1 MKKIISF
8 LLFSILVCTLQAQIQ
23 EPVKFKSE
31 LKTLSD
37 TEAEIVFTATI
48 DAGWH
53 VYSTDLGDGGPTSAT
68 FNVDKKSGLELVG
81 SLKPVGNE
89 HEVFDQMFEM
99 QVRYFENT
107 AKFVQKVK
115 FTGGAYAIEGYLMY
129 GACNDN
135 EHEVFDQ
142 MFEMQVRYFENTAKF
157 VQKVKFT
164 GGAYAIEGYLMYGA
178 CNDSNCLPPSEVS
191 FKYEG
196 TAKAAAKE
204 APAKKEQPVKKE
216 AAEPAAQPAP
226 AAPAQA
232 TPAPAADKAQE
243 VTPTEEEAAAATAQP
258 AIASGDLWTPVIDEL
273 QSLGE
278 ENGKKDMSWVY
289 IFFTAEEEAAAATA
303 QPAIASGDLWTP
315 VIDELQS
322 LGEENG
328 KKDMSWVYIFFTGLL
343 GGFIALFT
351 PCVWPIIP
359 MTVSFF
365 LKRTKDK
372 KKGIRDAWT
381 YGASIVVIYVTLGLA
396 ITLTLGASALNAL
409 STNAIFNIL
418 FFLMLVIFAASFF
431 GAFEISLPAKWG
443 NAVDSKAESTTG
455 LLSIFLMAFT
465 LSLVS
470 FSCTGPIIGFLLV
483 QVSTTGSVVAPAIG
497 MLGFAIALA
506 LPFTLFALFPS
517 WLKSMPKSGGWMNV
531 IKVTL
536 GFLELAFALK
546 FLSVADL
553 AYGWRLLD
561 RETFIA
567 LGGWMN
573 VIKVTLGFLELAF
586 ALKFLSVADLAY
598 GWRLLDR
605 ETFIALWIMI
615 FGLLGFY
622 LLGKIKF
629 PHDDDDN
636 KVGVGR
642 FFMALIS
649 LAFAVYMVPGLWGA
663 PLKAV
668 SAFAPPM
675 WTQDFNLYKNE
686 VHAKFDDY
694 DMGMEYVY
702 MVPGLW
708 GAPLKAVSAFAP
720 PMWTQD
726 FNLYKNEVHAK
737 FDDYDMGMEYA
748 RKNGKPVMLDFTGYG
763 CVNCRKM
770 EAAVWTDSKV
780 SDLMTNDYVL
790 ITLYV
795 DNKTPLPEPV
805 KIMENGKERTLRTVG
820 DKWSYLQRVKF
831 GANAQPF
838 YVLLDN
844 EGKPLN
850 KSFVYD
856 EDVPKY
862 IDFLKTGLE
871 NYKNR
876 K

>member
-1 MKKIISF
+1 MRKIISF
-8 LLFSILVCTLQAQIQ
+8 LLLSFVVYALQAQIKD
-23 EPVKFKSE
+23 PVKFKTE
-31 LKTLSD
+31 LTTLSD
-37 TEAEIVFTATI
+37 TEAEVVFTATI
-48 DAGWH
+48 DKGWH
-53 VYSTDLGDGGPTSAT
+53 VYSTDLGDGGPISAT
-68 FNVDKKSGLELVG
+68 FNVDNKSGVELVG
-81 SLKPVGNE
+81 KLKPVGK
-89 HEVFDQMFEM
+89 EVATFDKLFEM
-99 QVRYFENT
+99 KVRYFENT

-115 FTGGAYAIEGYLMY
+115 FTGGAYAIEGYLEY
-129 GACNDN
+129 GACDD
-135 EHEVFDQ
+135 E
-142 MFEMQVRYFENTAKF
+142 
-157 VQKVKFT
+157 
-164 GGAYAIEGYLMYGA
+164 
-178 CNDSNCLPPSEVS
+178 SCLPPTQVP
-191 FKYEG
+191 FKFSG
-196 TAKAAAKE
+196 VAKAGN
-204 APAKKEQPVKKE
+204 
-216 AAEPAAQPAP
+216 
-226 AAPAQA
+226 
-232 TPAPAADKAQE
+232 
-243 VTPTEEEAAAATAQP
+243 AAATKTEQSKAEQPEQKVVDKADKKEGATPVASKDSSAMMELVPATTTEAATDIQP
-258 AIASGDLWTPVIDEL
+258 AVASSELWKPVISDL
-273 QSLGE
+273 QALGE
-278 ENGKKDMSWVY
+278 EHGQEDMSWIY
-289 IFFTAEEEAAAATA
+289 IFITGF
-303 QPAIASGDLWTP
+303 
-315 VIDELQS
+315 
-322 LGEENG
+322 LG
-328 KKDMSWVYIFFTGLL
+328 GLL
-343 GGFIALFT
+343 ALFT

-365 LKRTKDK
+365 LKRSKDK

-381 YGASIVVIYVTLGLA
+381 YGASIVVIYVALGLA
-396 ITLTLGASALNAL
+396 ITLIFGASALNAL

-431 GAFEISLPAKWG
+431 GAFEIRLPSKWG

-561 RETFIA
+561 RETF
-567 LGGWMN
+567 L
-573 VIKVTLGFLELAF
+573 
-586 ALKFLSVADLAY
+586 
-598 GWRLLDR
+598 
-605 ETFIALWIMI
+605 ALWIVI
-615 FGLLGFY
+615 FALLGFY

-636 KVGVGR
+636 KVGVTR

-675 WTQDFNLYKNE
+675 QTQDFNLYKNE

-694 DMGMEYVY
+694 D
-702 MVPGLW
+702 L
-708 GAPLKAVSAFAP
+708 
-720 PMWTQD
+720 
-726 FNLYKNEVHAK
+726 
-737 FDDYDMGMEYA
+737 GMEYA
-748 RKNGKPVMLDFTGYG
+748 RLNGKPVMLDFTGYG

-770 EAAVWTDSKV
+770 EAAVWTDPKV
-780 SDLMTNDYVL
+780 SDLINNDYVL

-795 DNKTPLPEPV
+795 DNKTPLTEPV
-805 KIMENGKERTLRTVG
+805 KIIENGTERTLRTVG

-844 EGKPLN
+844 QGKPLN
-850 KSFVYD
+850 KSYAYN
-856 EDVPKY
+856 EDIPKY
-862 IDFLKTGLE
+862 IEFLQTGLE
-871 NYKNR
+871 NYKKGKN
-876 K
+876 